1 MSATAGSRH
10 KAFVL
15 REGTAMKIRWGKKKR
30 AEGGRTVRIEIVPPD
45 VLDVTKFILFSAV
58 LWKWLLQPL
67 LQEWELL

>member
-1 MSATAGSRH
+1 
-10 KAFVL
+10 
-15 REGTAMKIRWGKKKR
+15 MKIRWGKKKR